1 MHKVIRAS
9 IDKMNV
15 IILDYMNKDGVN
27 NSSAVRDLLTDV
39 MHFCEN
45 QNIDFFEQVQSAID
59 VFKEEQDMFN
69 QKGVING

>member
-15 IILDYMNKDGVN
+15 IILDYMNKDGIN

-45 QNIDFFEQVQSAID
+45 QNIDFFERVQSAID